1 MSRLGL
7 DGMRC
12 NVQGQ
17 WWETGAQEAVPMSSL
32 RQGEQGTAEGASE
45 EDGVG
50 EDGRQGSLAALA
62 ASQRFS
68 SPAAR
73 AAFCIIMG
81 ASDYLDAAERL
92 QRAGL
97 KVPTTVISLLMMSRI
112 HA

>member
-1 MSRLGL
+1 
-7 DGMRC
+7 
-12 NVQGQ
+12 
-17 WWETGAQEAVPMSSL
+17 MSSL
-32 RQGEQGTAEGASE
+32 RRGEQGTAGGASE